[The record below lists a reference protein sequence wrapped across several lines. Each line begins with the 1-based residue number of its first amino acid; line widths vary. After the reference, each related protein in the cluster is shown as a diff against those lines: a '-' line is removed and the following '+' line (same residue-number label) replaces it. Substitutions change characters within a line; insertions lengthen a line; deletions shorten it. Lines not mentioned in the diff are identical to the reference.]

1 MRLNENQTNGV
12 YIAFLKKVLSEYSK
26 MNSSEK
32 KCVRKIKSTDTDYC
46 IFRMIYIDVMVTK
59 IMLESCSL

>member
-32 KCVRKIKSTDTDYC
+32 EVCKKN
-46 IFRMIYIDVMVTK
+46 
-59 IMLESCSL
+59 